1 MRLSRLIGLGLL
13 AAATLA
19 PASVA
24 EDMKLRYITLFD
36 GGWYNVDPIML
47 HWKTPEG
54 ETYSKK
60 IGAKIGKGEA
70 WCYDL
75 QKDGRVPT
83 GSEVCIIA
91 KIESGENKNC
101 KKDRKHIYDEDSNA
115 IWWLQM
121 YGTPANNN
129 RCENVKDKNEYYTPD
144 TRFKGNSDYCAE

>member
-1 MRLSRLIGLGLL
+1 MGLFRSIGLGLL
-13 AAATLA
+13 AANLFA
-19 PASVA
+19 PASFA
-24 EDMKLRYITLFD
+24 EDMKLRYITLYD

-54 ETYSKK
+54 ETFSKK

-83 GSEVCIIA
+83 GSEVWIIA

-101 KKDRKHIYDEDSNA
+101 KKDRKHIYDETSNA
-115 IWWLQM
+115 IWWLEM
-121 YGTPANNN
+121 YGTTLNDN
-129 RCENVKDKNEYYTPD
+129 RCQNVSDKNESYTPD
-144 TRFKGNSDYCAE
+144 VRIKGNSTFCAD

>member
-19 PASVA
+19 PASIA

-83 GSEVCIIA
+83 GSEVWIIA

-101 KKDRKHIYDEDSNA
+101 KKDRKHIYDENSNA

-121 YGTPANNN
+121 YGTTANNN
-129 RCENVKDKNEYYTPD
+129 RCENVSDKNEYYTPD